1 MTGQAFSMI
10 QGLKGYQFFG
20 FFISIPSIPFVS
32 VRSRI
37 FLNVENARCLLDIL
51 DANCV
56 RPRAGYFKVT
66 RIGYA
71 LPVTSAP
78 RALRVVYTFLLL
90 EKFYTQESTDV
101 VGPFGR
107 SSRVIKL

>member
-1 MTGQAFSMI
+1 MTVQAFSMI

-20 FFISIPSIPFVS
+20 FFISIPSTLCQ
-32 VRSRI
+32 RLLQDI
-37 FLNVENARCLLDIL
+37 FERRKRQVFIGYSGRQLCG
-51 DANCV
+51 

-71 LPVTSAP
+71 LSVTSAP

-90 EKFYTQESTDV
+90 EECYTQESIDV
-101 VGPFGR
+101 VRPFGR